1 MGSETELSKEIRDT
15 LEKMGI
21 WCIRIASGTINV
33 GKRWIRMSTP
43 GTPDVCLPGIPGWLE
58 IKTKTGKVSDV
69 QKEWH
74 EKAQKLGVNV
84 AVVRSVEEAVKTV
97 QEWIQNKKNQ

>member
-15 LEKMGI
+15 LEKMGF
-21 WCIRIASGTINV
+21 WCLRIASGTINV
-33 GKRWIRMSTP
+33 GKRWIRLSTP
-43 GTPDVCLPGIPGWLE
+43 GTPDIHVVGQGWLE
-58 IKTKTGKVSDV
+58 VKTKTGKVSDV